1 MCTADAVQSLLLHIK
16 RTLSNEVP
24 DSSQRGFLQ
33 RPEAR
38 GLTARLLRLP
48 VFHLRR
54 GFQPSLHKKSNSSQ
68 RQDSRPDCWRRI
80 SSQSLKRK
88 ASDADEGDNKAE
100 REQQQQETKKLKTQ
114 TTPEPTAE
122 SESDYLPTDIEEDE
136 EVPYEHPQSETRGA
150 ADGPGCVAMDATAD
164 VECSSESPRRRSLR
178 TLYVEY
184 WSRTDECKE
193 RKWDHL
199 DEIAENYGS
208 AEEHI
213 FATTLKG
220 RTAFLEPNMFP
231 YDTPAGIEH
240 WTLWHVKDLNHE
252 QVKQY
257 VENWIDANAP
267 HVQRWNYDDNPE
279 RSIDIFHVHVYFQVA
294 EGLTVL
300 QGRKQG
306 TGRSRPLC
314 LPSTTYSSHRRSS
327 RVLNAF
333 HSSEAR
339 SESSATILPF
349 TFNGCEGV
357 HVGKP

>member
-1 MCTADAVQSLLLHIK
+1 M
-16 RTLSNEVP
+16 
-24 DSSQRGFLQ
+24 
-33 RPEAR
+33 
-38 GLTARLLRLP
+38 
-48 VFHLRR
+48 
-54 GFQPSLHKKSNSSQ
+54 
-68 RQDSRPDCWRRI
+68 

-300 QGRKQG
+300 QGRKVED
-306 TGRSRPLC
+306 L
-314 LPSTTYSSHRRSS
+314 
-327 RVLNAF
+327 
-333 HSSEAR
+333 
-339 SESSATILPF
+339 
-349 TFNGCEGV
+349 V
-357 HVGKP
+357 HELD

>member
-1 MCTADAVQSLLLHIK
+1 MPCPAAVNVEPSTTHAEKRVDSPRAFCTS
-16 RTLSNEVP
+16 P
-24 DSSQRGFLQ
+24 SSISDVDFSRS
-33 RPEAR
+33 A
-38 GLTARLLRLP
+38 TD
-48 VFHLRR
+48 
-54 GFQPSLHKKSNSSQ
+54 KKSSSPSNKL
-68 RQDSRPDCWRRI
+68 RSDPKSGEHTQDGMRALRAASGSVDINEALTHPVS

-88 ASDADEGDNKAE
+88 AEDETD
-100 REQQQQETKKLKTQ
+100 REQHQVTKKSKTEL
-114 TTPEPTAE
+114 TPAE
-122 SESDYLPTDIEEDE
+122 ADSDYLPTDIEENEEPYQSDVSRDGGYADE
-136 EVPYEHPQSETRGA
+136 AYAS
-150 ADGPGCVAMDATAD
+150 GCVELGSAAD
-164 VECSSESPRRRSLR
+164 VECSSESSRRRSRR
-178 TLYVEY
+178 TLYIEY

-199 DEIAENYGS
+199 DEIAEKYGT

-220 RTAFLEPNMFP
+220 RSALLEPNMFP

-300 QGRKQG
+300 QDRKVED
-306 TGRSRPLC
+306 L
-314 LPSTTYSSHRRSS
+314 
-327 RVLNAF
+327 
-333 HSSEAR
+333 
-339 SESSATILPF
+339 
-349 TFNGCEGV
+349 V
-357 HVGKP
+357 HELD

>member
-1 MCTADAVQSLLLHIK
+1 MEASCQPEKRVDSPRTFCNSPSSISDVDFSRSSTDKAIPVIDKIDNSKTESGDELKAQDGM
-16 RTLSNEVP
+16 RTLPSASGPLDINKA
-24 DSSQRGFLQ
+24 L
-33 RPEAR
+33 AH
-38 GLTARLLRLP
+38 P
-48 VFHLRR
+48 V
-54 GFQPSLHKKSNSSQ
+54 S
-68 RQDSRPDCWRRI
+68 

-88 ASDADEGDNKAE
+88 AE
-100 REQQQQETKKLKTQ
+100 QETEKEQHQVTKKIKTQ
-114 TTPEPTAE
+114 EKQLTPAE
-122 SESDYLPTDIEEDE
+122 VDSDYLPTDISEDE
-136 EVPYEHPQSETRGA
+136 ECPYEHPESSVSRDGY
-150 ADGPGCVAMDATAD
+150 ADNGCAPGYDSAAD
-164 VECSSESPRRRSLR
+164 VECSSESTRRSRR
-178 TLYVEY
+178 TLYIEY

-252 QVKQY
+252 QVKKY

-267 HVQRWNYDDNPE
+267 HVARWNYDDNPE

-300 QGRKQG
+300 QDRKVED
-306 TGRSRPLC
+306 L
-314 LPSTTYSSHRRSS
+314 
-327 RVLNAF
+327 
-333 HSSEAR
+333 
-339 SESSATILPF
+339 
-349 TFNGCEGV
+349 V
-357 HVGKP
+357 HELD

>member
-1 MCTADAVQSLLLHIK
+1 MAGVVQTCSDAIPGDEQEQAQSLDGMRALRSASGSVDI
-16 RTLSNEVP
+16 NEA
-24 DSSQRGFLQ
+24 L
-33 RPEAR
+33 AH
-38 GLTARLLRLP
+38 P
-48 VFHLRR
+48 V
-54 GFQPSLHKKSNSSQ
+54 S
-68 RQDSRPDCWRRI
+68 

-88 ASDADEGDNKAE
+88 ADDETDG
-100 REQQQQETKKLKTQ
+100 EQHQVTKKSKKEL
-114 TTPEPTAE
+114 TPAE
-122 SESDYLPTDIEEDE
+122 ADSDYLPTDIEEDE
-136 EVPYEHPQSETRGA
+136 EPYQSAVSRDDGYDDGAYASECLAMDSA
-150 ADGPGCVAMDATAD
+150 ADVD
-164 VECSSESPRRRSLR
+164 CSSESPRRRSRR
-178 TLYVEY
+178 TLYIEY

-199 DEIAENYGS
+199 DEIAEKYGT

-267 HVQRWNYDDNPE
+267 HVERWNYDDNPE

-300 QGRKQG
+300 QDRKVED
-306 TGRSRPLC
+306 L
-314 LPSTTYSSHRRSS
+314 
-327 RVLNAF
+327 
-333 HSSEAR
+333 
-339 SESSATILPF
+339 
-349 TFNGCEGV
+349 V
-357 HVGKP
+357 HELD

>member
-1 MCTADAVQSLLLHIK
+1 MPCPAEVSVEPATLHTEKRLDSPRAFCTSPSSISDVDFSRSCNTDKQTSSSSDKTRSDAESGDEQEQAQDGMRALRAASGSVDI
-16 RTLSNEVP
+16 NEA
-24 DSSQRGFLQ
+24 L
-33 RPEAR
+33 AH
-38 GLTARLLRLP
+38 P
-48 VFHLRR
+48 V
-54 GFQPSLHKKSNSSQ
+54 S
-68 RQDSRPDCWRRI
+68 

-88 ASDADEGDNKAE
+88 ADEEADGEQHHVIKKSKTELTPAE
-100 REQQQQETKKLKTQ
+100 
-114 TTPEPTAE
+114 AD
-122 SESDYLPTDIEEDE
+122 SDYLPTDIEEDE
-136 EVPYEHPQSETRGA
+136 EPYQPEVSRDGGY
-150 ADGPGCVAMDATAD
+150 ADEAYASGCVAMDSAAD
-164 VECSSESPRRRSLR
+164 VECSSESPRRRSRR
-178 TLYVEY
+178 TLYIEY

-199 DEIAENYGS
+199 DEITEKYGT

-267 HVQRWNYDDNPE
+267 HVERWNYDDNPE

-300 QGRKQG
+300 QDRKVED
-306 TGRSRPLC
+306 L
-314 LPSTTYSSHRRSS
+314 
-327 RVLNAF
+327 
-333 HSSEAR
+333 
-339 SESSATILPF
+339 
-349 TFNGCEGV
+349 V
-357 HVGKP
+357 HELD

>member
-1 MCTADAVQSLLLHIK
+1 MPCSAVVPVEASCQPEKRVDSPRTFCNSPSSISDVDFSRSSTDKAIPVIDKIDNSKTESGDELK
-16 RTLSNEVP
+16 AQDGMRTLPSASGPLDINKA
-24 DSSQRGFLQ
+24 L
-33 RPEAR
+33 AH
-38 GLTARLLRLP
+38 P
-48 VFHLRR
+48 V
-54 GFQPSLHKKSNSSQ
+54 S
-68 RQDSRPDCWRRI
+68 

-88 ASDADEGDNKAE
+88 AE
-100 REQQQQETKKLKTQ
+100 QETEKEQHQVTKKIKTQ
-114 TTPEPTAE
+114 EKQLTPAE
-122 SESDYLPTDIEEDE
+122 VDSDYLPTDISEDE
-136 EVPYEHPQSETRGA
+136 ECPYEHPESSVSRDGY
-150 ADGPGCVAMDATAD
+150 ADNGCAPGYDSAAD
-164 VECSSESPRRRSLR
+164 VECSSESTRRSRR
-178 TLYVEY
+178 TLYIEY

-252 QVKQY
+252 QVKKY

-267 HVQRWNYDDNPE
+267 HVARWNYDDNPE

-300 QGRKQG
+300 QDRKVED
-306 TGRSRPLC
+306 L
-314 LPSTTYSSHRRSS
+314 
-327 RVLNAF
+327 
-333 HSSEAR
+333 
-339 SESSATILPF
+339 
-349 TFNGCEGV
+349 V
-357 HVGKP
+357 HELD

>member
-1 MCTADAVQSLLLHIK
+1 MTCQTPASVAASGAQK
-16 RTLSNEVP
+16 RVNSPRAFCNSP
-24 DSSQRGFLQ
+24 SSISDVDFS
-33 RPEAR
+33 
-38 GLTARLLRLP
+38 RLP
-48 VFHLRR
+48 TEKSTPASDKSQDAAVDAESGDKLEKPQDGLRALCAAS
-54 GFQPSLHKKSNSSQ
+54 GSVDINEALAHPVS
-68 RQDSRPDCWRRI
+68 

-88 ASDADEGDNKAE
+88 ASDADDGDNE
-100 REQQQQETKKLKTQ
+100 TDREQQQQETKKIKTH

-122 SESDYLPTDIEEDE
+122 SESDYLPTDIEDE

-150 ADGPGCVAMDATAD
+150 ADGCGPGCVAMDTAAD
-164 VECSSESPRRRSLR
+164 VECSSELPRRR

-213 FATTLKG
+213 FATTLKC

-240 WTLWHVKDLNHE
+240 WTLWHTKDLNHE

-267 HVQRWNYDDNPE
+267 HVERWNYDDNPE

-294 EGLTVL
+294 KGLTVL
-300 QGRKQG
+300 QGRKVED
-306 TGRSRPLC
+306 L
-314 LPSTTYSSHRRSS
+314 
-327 RVLNAF
+327 
-333 HSSEAR
+333 
-339 SESSATILPF
+339 
-349 TFNGCEGV
+349 V
-357 HVGKP
+357 HELD

>member
-1 MCTADAVQSLLLHIK
+1 MRALHAADSVDI
-16 RTLSNEVP
+16 NEA
-24 DSSQRGFLQ
+24 L
-33 RPEAR
+33 AH
-38 GLTARLLRLP
+38 P
-48 VFHLRR
+48 V
-54 GFQPSLHKKSNSSQ
+54 S
-68 RQDSRPDCWRRI
+68 

-88 ASDADEGDNKAE
+88 ASDAVEEAEG
-100 REQQQQETKKLKTQ
+100 EQQRVTKKTKTEL
-114 TTPEPTAE
+114 TPAE
-122 SESDYLPTDIEEDE
+122 ADSDYLPTDIEEDE
-136 EVPYEHPQSETRGA
+136 EGLYEHHPSDETR
-150 ADGPGCVAMDATAD
+150 DGDCGSVALDSAAD
-164 VECSSESPRRRSLR
+164 VECSSDSPRRRSRR
-178 TLYVEY
+178 TLYIEY

-267 HVQRWNYDDNPE
+267 HVERWNYDDNPE

-300 QGRKQG
+300 QGRKVED
-306 TGRSRPLC
+306 L
-314 LPSTTYSSHRRSS
+314 
-327 RVLNAF
+327 
-333 HSSEAR
+333 
-339 SESSATILPF
+339 
-349 TFNGCEGV
+349 V
-357 HVGKP
+357 HELD

>member
-1 MCTADAVQSLLLHIK
+1 MEASSQPEKRVDSPRAFCNSPSSISDVDFSRSSTDKAMPDSDKIDNTHAESGDELDAQDAPSRSSAKPIK
-16 RTLSNEVP
+16 R
-24 DSSQRGFLQ
+24 
-33 RPEAR
+33 
-38 GLTARLLRLP
+38 
-48 VFHLRR
+48 LRR
-54 GFQPSLHKKSNSSQ
+54 GSTN
-68 RQDSRPDCWRRI
+68 
-80 SSQSLKRK
+80 
-88 ASDADEGDNKAE
+88 
-100 REQQQQETKKLKTQ
+100 
-114 TTPEPTAE
+114 
-122 SESDYLPTDIEEDE
+122 DYLPTDIEEDE
-136 EVPYEHPQSETRGA
+136 EGSYEHPESSVFR
-150 ADGPGCVAMDATAD
+150 DGCAPGYDSAAD
-164 VECSSESPRRRSLR
+164 VECSSDSPRRSRR
-178 TLYVEY
+178 TLYIEY

-267 HVQRWNYDDNPE
+267 HVERWNYDDNPE

-300 QGRKQG
+300 QDRKVEN
-306 TGRSRPLC
+306 L
-314 LPSTTYSSHRRSS
+314 
-327 RVLNAF
+327 
-333 HSSEAR
+333 
-339 SESSATILPF
+339 
-349 TFNGCEGV
+349 V
-357 HVGKP
+357 HELD